1 MSVYTSTKLTTDH
14 GSRFLAKPTRIVL
27 HHGATTSLSGLIA
40 LMMPGGRTV
49 SAHAAIGGR
58 EIVNVVPE
66 SRRSYSLGSALFERS
81 ILSAECVNSTGAPYW
96 LLSDETHESIARW
109 VADVSRRHKIKP
121 HRDGPPSSWTVI
133 GHREVYTIHR
143 KGYATACPGGMRLD
157 WIAKR
162 AQELLGNGTSLAGSG
177 TPITTK
183 KDYDMFPIVRNE
195 GTFEASVFNAYFH
208 GDSDKERGYY
218 VVTDPDELIDLER
231 VLTQKGAG
239 AAKREPRAVYIR
251 MQATFRIAHANTDC
265 ALCREVSPVAAKV
278 DLSPVLEALSGIRAT
293 LARIFK

>member
-27 HHGATTSLSGLIA
+27 HHGATTSLSDLIA

-66 SRRSYSLGSALFERS
+66 NRRSYSLGSALFERS
-81 ILSAECVNSTGAPYW
+81 ILSAECVNSTGAPHW
-96 LLSDETHESIARW
+96 RLSDETHESIARW

-157 WIAKR
+157 SIAKR
-162 AQELLGNGTSLAGSG
+162 AQELLGSGTSLAGNG
-177 TPITTK
+177 TPISLHEE
-183 KDYDMFPIVRNE
+183 YPIMKPEIFRSKTRHVAVAPWFVD
-195 GTFEASVFNAYFH
+195 GHYFIP
-208 GDSDKERGYY
+208 GKL
-218 VVTDPDELIDLER
+218 V
-231 VLTQKGAG
+231 
-239 AAKREPRAVYIR
+239 
-251 MQATFRIAHANTDC
+251 
-265 ALCREVSPVAAKV
+265 VAAERMWEKGSGSS
-278 DLSPVLEALSGIRAT
+278 DPVKTEGELNDIVALAKIAAQHYQDTQRVAASNTAT
-293 LARIFK
+293 AGFTAADRNILTALRDKITAVFK